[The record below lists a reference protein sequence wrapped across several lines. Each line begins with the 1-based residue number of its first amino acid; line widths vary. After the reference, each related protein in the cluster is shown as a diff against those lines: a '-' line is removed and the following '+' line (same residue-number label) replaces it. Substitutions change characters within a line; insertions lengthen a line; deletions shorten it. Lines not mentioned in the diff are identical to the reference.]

1 MGEYL
6 NKYYNYLT
14 NTQEFYIQEF
24 FSNSTGINKI
34 IAIKEFEQ
42 GDFVVLVTDLNEDRN
57 ITEDCIQYL
66 NSRGRNYKLNKIL
79 LVNKNIIDQN
89 YDNIDKVIVNLE
101 SDKIVYCAKGLEP
114 LAQIA
119 LLVNDRQINRNK
131 TSFIDKPVTIS
142 LIAINIIMYIISVVI
157 SKSFWDIDPY
167 TLLFLGGQ
175 YGPLIDYGQWWRL
188 VTAMF
193 LHGGLLHILF
203 NMYAL
208 YILGDQIEHIFG
220 KIRYIVLY
228 FVTGVIAS
236 VFSYI
241 VEPDILSVGAS
252 GAIFG
257 LFGALLVFA
266 IIERDKINKGAL
278 GNLVFI
284 IVLNL
289 YIGANSSNINNYA
302 HIGGFISG
310 IVLGLLLMF
319 SLKINSKNQQY

>member
-1 MGEYL
+1 MGEYV

-14 NTQEFYIQEF
+14 NTQGFYIQEF
-24 FSNSTGINKI
+24 FSNSAGMNKS

-42 GDFVVLVTDLNEDRN
+42 GDFVVLVTDSNEDRN
-57 ITEDCIQYL
+57 ILEECIQYL

-89 YDNIDKVIVNLE
+89 YDNTDKVIVNLK

-119 LLVNDRQINRNK
+119 LLVNDSQIKKNK
-131 TSFIDKPVTIS
+131 TSFIDRPVTS
-142 LIAINIIMYIISVVI
+142 VLIAINIIMYIISAVI

-175 YGPLIDYGQWWRL
+175 YGPLIEYGQWWRL

-208 YILGDQIEHIFG
+208 YILGDQIERIFG

-241 VEPDILSVGAS
+241 IEPDILSVGAS

-257 LFGALLVFA
+257 LFGALLIFA

-302 HIGGFISG
+302 HIGGLISG

-319 SLKINSKNQQY
+319 SLKINSKKQQY

>member
-14 NTQEFYIQEF
+14 NTQGFYIQEF
-24 FSNSTGINKI
+24 FSNSAGMNKS

-42 GDFVVLVTDLNEDRN
+42 GDFVVLVTDSNEDRN
-57 ITEDCIQYL
+57 ISEECIQYL

-89 YDNIDKVIVNLE
+89 YDNIDKVIVNLN

-119 LLVNDRQINRNK
+119 LLVNDRQIRRNK
-131 TSFIDKPVTIS
+131 ASFIEKPVTSI
-142 LIAINIIMYIISVVI
+142 LIAINIIMYIISAVI

-175 YGPLIDYGQWWRL
+175 YGPLIEYGQWWRL

-208 YILGDQIEHIFG
+208 YILGDQIERIFG

-241 VEPDILSVGAS
+241 IEPDILSVGAS

-257 LFGALLVFA
+257 LFGALLIFA

-302 HIGGFISG
+302 HIGGLISG

-319 SLKINSKNQQY
+319 SLKINSKKQ